1 MPGSELCDE
10 IERRF
15 WSVLE
20 VAWHAF
26 KVYSSS
32 DNHHQFRVM
41 RKLGVVGRDAFWGRL
56 L

>member
-15 WSVLE
+15 WSVLD

-26 KVYSSS
+26 VSSS
-32 DNHHQFRVM
+32 SV
-41 RKLGVVGRDAFWGRL
+41 LGL
-56 L
+56 K